1 VHEIAPGIRKHFGSR
16 DVLYREIQKK
26 PEFWTN
32 LAEVYQ
38 KFDYQRINLDKGL
51 FEELVAGK
59 IPDITKYF
67 EIEANRSIRE
77 IQLSEL
83 LPLFKRIVGA
93 SRLVS
98 DVEIRTE
105 LGKEQIKIRHDY
117 SDEKVIEKMRW
128 LLSNVFEAGW
138 HNFSVSSVPGLIRF
152 DFSISR
158 VLEGKTETIYLG
170 QDSF

>member
-1 VHEIAPGIRKHFGSR
+1 
-16 DVLYREIQKK
+16 
-26 PEFWTN
+26 
-32 LAEVYQ
+32 
-38 KFDYQRINLDKGL
+38 
-51 FEELVAGK
+51 
-59 IPDITKYF
+59 
-67 EIEANRSIRE
+67 
-77 IQLSEL
+77 
-83 LPLFKRIVGA
+83 
-93 SRLVS
+93 
-98 DVEIRTE
+98 VEIRTE

-158 VLEGKTETIYLG
+158 ILEGKTETIYLG